1 MCVGM
6 WDVGVANKQENES
19 HSEMHFKSCRVQKLL
34 PACVTVTIWSPD
46 LAPVFFLWSFFPSCR
61 PIWYRNYKM
70 VAHLNGKLNWTI
82 QKRSELNSFCL
93 LHWVAH
99 KNLSHVQRN
108 ISSVCLGLSRE
119 RVRLCPALFCSFQSN
134 FKCCLLCWIVG
145 HCMHES
151 CLCCVLFFATLAPRS
166 SPTFGFLPGNLN
178 WQWHWVKLQHTDT
191 ITNSSMCAHTH
202 THIFHTIIK
211 PINLDNTCNTCQI
224 SNKFGAESSTA
235 TPNLAYFSL
244 FMQLPSDLHV
254 LTLSIRSSLIFVV
267 IDASSLLPVTL
278 SSTHTQVYNI
288 LCILRADINSQW
300 FWLAELRGRKARDTL
315 SKVARTQSRGE
326 MKAESRTCVCVRSAQ
341 VCRMLKSTVRLQGA

>member
-1 MCVGM
+1 MYVGM

-254 LTLSIRSSLIFVV
+254 LTLSIPSSLIFVV

-300 FWLAELRGRKARDTL
+300 FGW
-315 SKVARTQSRGE
+315 QS
-326 MKAESRTCVCVRSAQ
+326 
-341 VCRMLKSTVRLQGA
+341 